1 MALNCRT
8 AVGTQERPTQEPCG
22 VCDSCTEIR
31 AGNSVDVL
39 EIDAATNRG
48 IDEVRELREAARYRP
63 ARDKYKIWILDEA
76 HQITDAAFNALLKT
90 LEEPPDHV
98 IFMMATTQPEDI
110 PPTIRSRCQHF
121 SFHAVKFDDILAQL
135 RSIAAQEE
143 IDAEDT
149 ALALLA
155 EAGDGSMRDAL
166 SIMDQAIASAPI
178 VGGKPHLEA
187 EQIRELMGSVPNTV
201 FERVMEEISAGQ
213 TAAVVSALNTL
224 LNAGNSPA
232 ALARQFVRYLRNALM
247 ARVGGENTDLLQI
260 SADERARA
268 ARSAMLFSEEDL
280 TRFLQV
286 MLRTFDDLNYRQ
298 EQRFHLELG
307 LVKLVHLQRLLPVE
321 ELLSQVQP
329 QGAGSRAQGTGQGSE
344 RRAQST
350 GSAGPAAAGSTRA
363 STASVAPR
371 PSPFEADRE
380 RKAVGESGGGPSGSA
395 GAAARALSPA
405 ESVGRAAAETKTS
418 SFQAMPPVPEAKP
431 VGAVGLAEP
440 LQDATDGA
448 LALAAAAAPKA
459 ADLDRIR
466 DAVCAGLASEGH
478 ETAANLIHQGAWTEQ
493 GNAIQVELAVRKTM
507 LALTVNAEAAAIC
520 KKAMRAIGATQK
532 IAFVP
537 GENGNGGAKAGPT
550 KEGPAPVAGSAQ
562 SAALENPLVKKT
574 KELFNADIRSVL
586 DLRDK
591 N

>member
-1 MALNCRT
+1 
-8 AVGTQERPTQEPCG
+8 
-22 VCDSCTEIR
+22 
-31 AGNSVDVL
+31 
-39 EIDAATNRG
+39 
-48 IDEVRELREAARYRP
+48 
-63 ARDKYKIWILDEA
+63 
-76 HQITDAAFNALLKT
+76 
-90 LEEPPDHV
+90 
-98 IFMMATTQPEDI
+98 
-110 PPTIRSRCQHF
+110 
-121 SFHAVKFDDILAQL
+121 
-135 RSIAAQEE
+135 
-143 IDAEDT
+143 
-149 ALALLA
+149 
-155 EAGDGSMRDAL
+155 
-166 SIMDQAIASAPI
+166 
-178 VGGKPHLEA
+178 
-187 EQIRELMGSVPNTV
+187 MGSVPNTV

-213 TAAVVSALNTL
+213 TAAVVSELNTL

-329 QGAGSRAQGTGQGSE
+329 QGAGSRAQGTGQSSE

-363 STASVAPR
+363 GAASVAPR

-448 LALAAAAAPKA
+448 LALAAAAAPEA

-466 DAVCAGLASEGH
+466 DAVCAALASEGH
-478 ETAANLIHQGAWTEQ
+478 ETAANLIHQGAWTDQ

-507 LALTVNAEAAAIC
+507 LALTVNAEAEAIC

-537 GENGNGGAKAGPT
+537 GENGNGGAKAGPA